1 MNRGADGA
9 AIPIICLGRPF
20 IEHQIEI
27 VNFQVALQR
36 AVRNHPGLRIITPA
50 EITAASR
57 QPMQA
62 SRAPFALRAKLAHRG
77 VVREIGVVP
86 DIVFGLELPD
96 GSRRYFMVEID
107 RGTMPITRA
116 DFAQTSF
123 EKKMRAYL
131 AAHAAKQHERQFGW
145 KNFRVLTVTTDRQRM
160 QSMKEALRGL
170 RVPRSPGASL
180 FLFSTFD
187 DLQSSDPLAYRWQD
201 GERSL
206 GSIDLKPASG
216 AASRPP

>member
-1 MNRGADGA
+1 MQGEWSRKNREA
-9 AIPIICLGRPF
+9 GRPF

-36 AVRNHPGLRIITPA
+36 AVRNHPGVRVITPT
-50 EITAASR
+50 EIKAASR

-86 DIVFGLELPD
+86 DIVFGLELAD

-107 RGTMPITRA
+107 RGTMPVIRSHF
-116 DFAQTSF
+116 DQTSVA
-123 EKKMRAYL
+123 KKMRVYL
-131 AAHAAKQHERQFGW
+131 AAHATKQHERQFGW

-160 QSMKEALRGL
+160 QSLKEASRQL
-170 RVPRSPGASL
+170 RVSRSPGAAL
-180 FLFSTFD
+180 FLFATFD
-187 DLQSSDPLAYRWQD
+187 DLRASDPLASEWQD
-201 GERSL
+201 GN
-206 GSIDLKPASG
+206 D
-216 AASRPP
+216 RPMRLT